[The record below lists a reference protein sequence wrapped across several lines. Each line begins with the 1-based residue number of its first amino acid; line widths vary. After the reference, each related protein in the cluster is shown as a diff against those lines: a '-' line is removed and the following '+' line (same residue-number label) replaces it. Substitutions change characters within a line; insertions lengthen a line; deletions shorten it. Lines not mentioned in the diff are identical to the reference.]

1 MEWQNKLLCSAKL
14 TTSKWTQLH
23 LRHDRDGHSAFLTNY
38 LYFDTEKKSKALASL
53 SLSTK
58 GSAYRFRN
66 VLNQFNRAIK
76 FHCERIPLSF
86 FEDRVNSEENNGF
99 KNNGHGFL
107 EDSEAIKAAFM
118 EEYGCST
125 IPRRF

>member
-1 MEWQNKLLCSAKL
+1 M
-14 TTSKWTQLH
+14 
-23 LRHDRDGHSAFLTNY
+23 SAFVLGQTHHQQM
-38 LYFDTEKKSKALASL
+38 DPASSEARSRWALSISNEL
-53 SLSTK
+53 L
-58 GSAYRFRN
+58 
-66 VLNQFNRAIK
+66 FNRAIK

-125 IPRRF
+125 IPRSPNLNETFLNRRHLVWPKVISRLTIGA